1 MKTHYKLLSLNSAI
15 LLVLTTNQI
24 QSIEYRKIDAT
35 SNILISNAL
44 DNKGIK
50 TVNANGFGFSIE
62 EAAKNAANNALKQV
76 VGVFI
81 DSETILQDR
90 TIINDGDY
98 RSGSFLIRPE
108 KNYSLILN
116 LSTEEISKIKDI
128 EIKFE
133 KLN

>member
-1 MKTHYKLLSLNSAI
+1 MRTHYKLLSLNSAI